1 MTSEHALTQRIR
13 ELEDLLEQAERK
25 SDILTNLL
33 KEASAE
39 FTHALDKVSKSEANF
54 RSIIESAPEAIYMFD
69 VQTRRITDCN
79 PFTTEW
85 LGYSRQELLGMSVE
99 DILCPMTVGVEDNIR
114 KALENGFV
122 RILERQYATKS
133 GSLVDAEVTGTV
145 VDIQGD
151 KYFVALVRDIT
162 ERKKIET
169 LLRYKELFQ
178 NVTDPV
184 FICHSQGNFLEANDV
199 ACERLKYDRNELMQ
213 LSFRDIVRP
222 SQYGLLG
229 RIGNQVRS
237 GEAVQCEFEVLTR
250 TDEVIPFEFH
260 SRLIEFR
267 HKPAILS
274 VARDISARKRMEEA
288 LIRNERLSAV
298 GEMAA
303 GVAHNF
309 NNLLQMM
316 LGAGETALAKLGTG
330 EIRKSRDA
338 LLTLIDACHRGAD
351 IVRRIKDFTLAK
363 TDDIDETK
371 VFDIGELISE
381 AVQLTRPLWANPID
395 LHKYHM
401 NFTRPLDALIEG
413 NPSELYEVLV
423 NVIKNALEAM
433 PDGGTLSI
441 TSCTVNGMVHLS
453 VTDTGG
459 GISEENL
466 QRLFQPFFTT
476 KGLQSSGLGLSSS
489 YGIIKKHHGEMTV
502 KSAPGQGTT
511 FTIIL
516 PRASAQV
523 KTEKN
528 LQPIRPDLEQTK
540 IKFLIIDDEK
550 NILKMMA
557 LYFEDTCVELT
568 TANTAEKGL
577 QEICGEN
584 YDVVLCDLSMDGM
597 NGLQLGKA
605 AKDHADRAA
614 RLKIPFLLYTGL
626 NEKLDPD
633 ELSRCGVD
641 GVVRKPVPCSELQR
655 IIQETTSK
663 FRRGEFA

>member
-1 MTSEHALTQRIR
+1 M
-13 ELEDLLEQAERK
+13 
-25 SDILTNLL
+25 
-33 KEASAE
+33 
-39 FTHALDKVSKSEANF
+39 
-54 RSIIESAPEAIYMFD
+54 
-69 VQTRRITDCN
+69 
-79 PFTTEW
+79 
-85 LGYSRQELLGMSVE
+85 
-99 DILCPMTVGVEDNIR
+99 
-114 KALENGFV
+114 
-122 RILERQYATKS
+122 
-133 GSLVDAEVTGTV
+133 
-145 VDIQGD
+145 
-151 KYFVALVRDIT
+151 
-162 ERKKIET
+162 
-169 LLRYKELFQ
+169 
-178 NVTDPV
+178 
-184 FICHSQGNFLEANDV
+184 
-199 ACERLKYDRNELMQ
+199 
-213 LSFRDIVRP
+213 
-222 SQYGLLG
+222 
-229 RIGNQVRS
+229 
-237 GEAVQCEFEVLTR
+237 
-250 TDEVIPFEFH
+250 
-260 SRLIEFR
+260 
-267 HKPAILS
+267 
-274 VARDISARKRMEEA
+274 
-288 LIRNERLSAV
+288 
-298 GEMAA
+298 
-303 GVAHNF
+303 
-309 NNLLQMM
+309 
-316 LGAGETALAKLGTG
+316 
-330 EIRKSRDA
+330 
-338 LLTLIDACHRGAD
+338 
-351 IVRRIKDFTLAK
+351 
-363 TDDIDETK
+363 
-371 VFDIGELISE
+371 
-381 AVQLTRPLWANPID
+381 
-395 LHKYHM
+395 
-401 NFTRPLDALIEG
+401 
-413 NPSELYEVLV
+413 LV

-516 PRASAQV
+516 PRASAQA

-528 LQPIRPDLEQTK
+528 LQPVCPDLEQTK

-605 AKDHADRAA
+605 AKDHADRTA

-655 IIQETTSK
+655 IIQETASK